1 MRIAATSLV
10 EFDRGCGAA
19 REGVG
24 TIGFN
29 RNATLIAF
37 AISSLAGPFRFIE
50 RLTRSAAWPS
60 EQDSKDTGDERHCL
74 FIP

>member
-1 MRIAATSLV
+1 MRIAAMSV
-10 EFDRGCGAA
+10 VDFDRGCRAA

-37 AISSLAGPFRFIE
+37 AIFSLAGAVRFIE
-50 RLTRSAAWPS
+50 LLTRSAAWP
-60 EQDSKDTGDERHCL
+60 R
-74 FIP
+74 